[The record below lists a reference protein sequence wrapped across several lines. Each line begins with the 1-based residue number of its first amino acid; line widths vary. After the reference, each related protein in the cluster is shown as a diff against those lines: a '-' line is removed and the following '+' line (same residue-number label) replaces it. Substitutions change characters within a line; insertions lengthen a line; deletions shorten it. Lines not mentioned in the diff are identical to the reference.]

1 MIWHQ
6 CTIDIFFMDWERP
19 KGILASNQVTEAGNK
34 ATPPSGTTNAPVSI
48 WRTYFVANEWNE
60 IQSLRKINHTL
71 LLMLVLL
78 FIQVGAHIFVSGELI
93 LTRKL
98 AKKKKFQGNPE
109 NLLLVLQH
117 PSPIDITLKES
128 LVKLLPNYSSCNYMQ
143 VPCGN
148 NYFDLLLACYGIM
161 L

>member
-1 MIWHQ
+1 M
-6 CTIDIFFMDWERP
+6 
-19 KGILASNQVTEAGNK
+19 
-34 ATPPSGTTNAPVSI
+34 
-48 WRTYFVANEWNE
+48 ANEWNE

-78 FIQVGAHIFVSGELI
+78 FIQVGAHIFVSGELM

-98 AKKKKFQGNPE
+98 AKKKFQGGGVGNPE

-143 VPCGN
+143 VPCDN
-148 NYFDLLLACYGIM
+148 NCFDLLLACYGVM